1 MNSLINFY
9 IIAIDDPNDRLEFQF
24 VPNEVAINSSASIEG
39 AATPSRNN
47 SRFIYF
53 GGDDAISFT
62 LNFVAENDTREER
75 IEIKRRA
82 EWLRSLRY
90 DGRDILVVLGDL
102 FSSDP
107 YTVESVSIKYS
118 ELHSDGLPKQAEISL
133 SLKLNPTENLTFQD
147 IRN

>member
-9 IIAIDDPNDRLEFQF
+9 IIAVDDPNDRLEFQF
-24 VPNEVAINSSASIEG
+24 IPEEVVINSSASVEG

-47 SRFIYF
+47 SRFIYY

-62 LNFVAENDTREER
+62 LNFFAENDTAVEKREL
-75 IEIKRRA
+75 KRRV

-90 DGRDILVVLGDL
+90 DGRDILVVLGEL
-102 FSSDP
+102 FPSIP
-107 YTVESVSIKYS
+107 YSVESVNITYTLLDS
-118 ELHSDGLPKQAEISL
+118 EGQPKGATVAL
-133 SLKLNPTENLTFQD
+133 SLKLNPTQALTYQD